1 MFRPPGG
8 KKVPDLCGASAW
20 LKWPSVEGAPAKAA
34 VVGVG
39 SMGQNHARVY
49 SELEGVELVGVC
61 DRQAE
66 RANRVAS
73 RFGCLA
79 TTELDELLSLTPH
92 VLSIAVPT
100 SLHHEVA
107 LAAIEAGVPVLL
119 IEKPISDDF
128 DHAAQVIATARRKGT
143 KIFVGHIERFNP
155 AVRVLKELIEQGR
168 LGEVLSIANLRVG
181 QYNERI
187 LDTGIILDLGSH
199 DVDLISFLYGERVEA
214 VAAVASTS
222 VHERGYEDHASILL
236 RFPGERS
243 GICELSWLSPY
254 KVRNI
259 FVTGEERFALVDL
272 IQQKVTLL
280 GESPEV
286 VPVPKEEPLRVELR
300 AAVDCYLRDATPEV
314 TAEDSIHCLKVCNAA
329 ISAYRT
335 GKVVEV

>member
-1 MFRPPGG
+1 
-8 KKVPDLCGASAW
+8 
-20 LKWPSVEGAPAKAA
+20 

-39 SMGQNHARVY
+39 SMGRNHARVY
-49 SELEGVELVGVC
+49 SELEEVELVGVC
-61 DRQAE
+61 DRDAS
-66 RANRVAS
+66 RAGEIAQ

-79 TTELDELLSLTPH
+79 TTELDQLLSLAPH

-100 SLHHEVA
+100 SQHHEVA
-107 LAAIEAGVPVLL
+107 LAAVEAGVPVLL

-128 DHAAQVIATARRKGT
+128 DHAAQVIAAARRKGI

-155 AVRVLKELIEQGR
+155 AVRVLKELIGEGR

-214 VAAVASTS
+214 VSAVASTS

-259 FVTGEERFALVDL
+259 FVTGEDRFALVDL

-280 GESPEV
+280 GSEPEV
-286 VPVPKEEPLRVELR
+286 VPVPREEPLRLELK
-300 AAVDCYLRDATPEV
+300 AAVECYLNGTEPAV

-335 GKVVEV
+335 GRVVEV